1 MKRFGRAGAVTM
13 STAAIGRLGLL
24 CFEQR
29 ERFRRRGASFVNF
42 AAVTAAATALL
53 GPVVVSAAGR

>member
-13 STAAIGRLGLL
+13 SPAAIGRMGLL

-42 AAVTAAATALL
+42 AALL